1 MKIVES
7 WIHFIA
13 SSYIRCFFVIAF
25 IVLQWL
31 IIKPFDNAST
41 IFVFTMSLVGILATK
56 IIFDKETEIEKLKHR
71 LDENNINHT
80 DITSNDHDDAH

>member
-1 MKIVES
+1 MKKIES
-7 WIHFIA
+7 WIQFIA
-13 SSYIRCFFVIAF
+13 SSYIRCCFVIAF

-31 IIKPFDNAST
+31 IIKSFYNTST

-56 IIFDKETEIEKLKHR
+56 IIFDKETEIKKLKDR

-80 DITSNDHDDAH
+80 DITSNDHKEAH